1 MTSTSTGTPP
11 NNAKGKA
18 VSAPQN
24 PAPDS
29 GAPHPDQHRTP
40 AVSTA
45 APRHRRR
52 RLAVGAALAGAAT
65 LLLAA
70 CGGGSGSGNGGSAT
84 SASITWWGWTPSTP
98 AANQYIKLF
107 NKQYPNI
114 HVTYKMLTIA
124 GYNAALRPALA
135 SSVGP
140 DVFDV
145 APGAANG
152 SVEQYGVDA
161 VNLEPAVAKALGSDW
176 RSKLAPIGVS
186 SMMTGGKL
194 VGMSV
199 GSVFAGTL
207 WINQNL
213 FDKYH
218 LTAPKTLPQWVSDCK
233 VFKAHGVG
241 CFVQGVSQTAFNEDT
256 LQAISDDIQP
266 GLWTKEV
273 TGKQSWSNPTMVKTL
288 SIWKSMFSDGIME
301 SGALGVQQYPDA
313 DNAFLAQKDA
323 MVMMGTWY
331 MQYDTVAG
339 MTPAISGAGV
349 SSPKPFPAV
358 AIPFPDVAGT
368 GQGGGV
374 YGDADYGLA
383 VNAKSSHINAA
394 KTFAVWL
401 GTSKAGQQLVA
412 NVLNDIPAL
421 NGLQPNWS
429 DIKLVD
435 PSVQQPVLNALIQ
448 KAGKSS
454 EARLANVSAN
464 LQTAIGVASTTVAA
478 GSKTPAQA
486 ASILQTTAAK
496 LASSS

>member
-1 MTSTSTGTPP
+1 VSVTSNSASSPGTGDRRGARWPGRSGRGAGA
-11 NNAKGKA
+11 AKPGRA
-18 VSAPQN
+18 
-24 PAPDS
+24 
-29 GAPHPDQHRTP
+29 
-40 AVSTA
+40 
-45 APRHRRR
+45 RR
-52 RLAVGAALAGAAT
+52 RLAAAAGLASVAA
-65 LLLAA
+65 LLAA
-70 CGGGSGSGNGGSAT
+70 CGGGGTGHGGSAT
-84 SASITWWGWTPSTP
+84 SADITWWGWTPSVP

-152 SVEQYGVDA
+152 SVEEYGVDA
-161 VNLEPAVAKALGSDW
+161 VNLEPAVKKALGSGW
-176 RSKLAPIGVS
+176 QSKLAPIGVS
-186 SMMTGGKL
+186 SMETGGKL

-199 GSVFAGTL
+199 GSVFAGSI

-213 FDKYH
+213 FNKYH

-273 TGKQSWSNPTMVKTL
+273 TGKASFSNPVMVKTL
-288 SIWKSMFSDGIME
+288 SIWKQFFSDGIME
-301 SGALGVQQYPDA
+301 NGALGVQQYPDA

-331 MQYDTVAG
+331 MQYDTVSG
-339 MTPAISGAGV
+339 MDAAISGAGV
-349 SSPKPFPAV
+349 ASPKPFPAV
-358 AIPFPDVAGT
+358 AIPFPDVAGSGNPAT
-368 GQGGGV
+368 L

-394 KTFAVWL
+394 TTFAIWL

-421 NGLQPNWS
+421 NGVHPDWS
-429 DIKLVD
+429 NIKLVD
-435 PSVQQPVLNALIQ
+435 PSVQQPVLDNLIT
-448 KAGKSS
+448 KAGLSH
-454 EARLANVSAN
+454 EPRLANVSAN

-478 GSKTPAQA
+478 GSKTPQQA
-486 ASILQTTAAK
+486 ASILQATALK
-496 LASSS
+496 LR